1 MKDKQRNHWILIITA
16 HRRSTKKLSLGKT
29 MKRIVQ
35 KVSERKDNSSIKT
48 SKTLSS
54 ITHWNKDIAILYDP
68 NTKKAYKGSV
78 SEMEEQKDNEP
89 FQLVPL
95 PKSGGT
101 MPLVIKAKSTDQTI
115 DMGSCRSSK
124 ATKAH

>member
-1 MKDKQRNHWILIITA
+1 
-16 HRRSTKKLSLGKT
+16 
-29 MKRIVQ
+29 MKRIMQ
-35 KVSERKDNSSIKT
+35 KVSKRKDNSSIKT

-68 NTKKAYKGSV
+68 NTKKFYKDSYNDKTILTTKSV
-78 SEMEEQKDNEP
+78 EDKEP

-101 MPLVIKAKSTDQTI
+101 MPLVIKAKNTDRTI
-115 DMGSCRSSK
+115 DMGVVDLQKLGKTINFHRMCGNVDSLYILGEIELPS
-124 ATKAH
+124 